1 MAYEIKTKQTQQS
14 VAEFINTLADE
25 QVRKDSEE
33 LVQMLKTAS
42 GEEPKIWG
50 GSMIGFGKYS
60 YKSAS
65 GCYGEWFVIGFAPR
79 KQKFSIYLMSGM
91 QYNQE
96 LLKKLG
102 KYKTGKGCLYIAKL
116 ADIDKPVLQ
125 QIIEQS
131 VKSNQQFFQNLNSLA

>member
-1 MAYEIKTKQTQQS
+1 MAYEIKTKQTEQS
-14 VAEFINTLADE
+14 VKSFIDALPDE
-25 QVRKDSEE
+25 QVRKDSHE
-33 LVQMLKTAS
+33 LVKMLKSAS

-65 GCYGEWFVIGFAPR
+65 GCHGEWFVIGFAPR

-91 QYNQE
+91 QDNQD

-102 KYKTGKGCLYIAKL
+102 KFKTGKGCLYVNKL
-116 ADIDKPVLQ
+116 ADIDMTVLK
-125 QIIEQS
+125 QIVNQS
-131 VKSNQQFFQNLNSLA
+131 IKSNQQFFKNLS

>member
-1 MAYEIKTKQTQQS
+1 MAYEIKTKQTEQS
-14 VAEFINTLADE
+14 VNSFIDALPDE
-25 QVRKDSEE
+25 QVRADSHE
-33 LVQMLKTAS
+33 LVRMLQSAS

-79 KQKFSIYLMSGM
+79 KGKFSIYLMSGM
-91 QYNQE
+91 ADNQD

-102 KYKTGKGCLYIAKL
+102 KYKTGKGCLYVNKL
-116 ADIDKPVLQ
+116 ADIDKTVLNQ
-125 QIIEQS
+125 LVNQS
-131 VKSNQQFFQNLNSLA
+131 IRSNKQFFKNLG